1 MAGKLKNYNS
11 SFGVNKHPG
20 IFFNNLAN
28 GDVVFY
34 MRVTLEGKKAN
45 IKNRTK
51 KAEQQARE
59 IFRAYRD
66 RAFAQRSS
74 K

>member
-11 SFGVNKHPG
+11 AFGVNKYPG

-34 MRVTLEGKKAN
+34 MRVTLEGK
-45 IKNRTK
+45 RQT
-51 KAEQQARE
+51 
-59 IFRAYRD
+59 
-66 RAFAQRSS
+66 S
-74 K
+74 KSDQNPKV

>member
-11 SFGVNKHPG
+11 SFGVNKYPG

-51 KAEQQARE
+51 KT
-59 IFRAYRD
+59 
-66 RAFAQRSS
+66 
-74 K
+74 